1 MKSEHPENS
10 ITKKIHRYVILSTIL
25 PFGSL
30 FLFFLLV
37 IYPESRRYV
46 EVELKTLTL
55 ALASEYSDLLK
66 YRELGG
72 EEKIR
77 SSLKTVLAQPDFE
90 MIGLYSGDGLEVI
103 ESVRPGLD
111 PRDVGR
117 SIDPRS
123 GAMRLSMD
131 QMEISRPINVDT
143 GLTGRTETWWL
154 YISRDSRSFRQDLVL
169 TASGIG
175 AILVVTLVVGFYL
188 SRKLQQKISCP
199 LQDLLSQMETIGK
212 TRDYSI
218 RVHVDCDAEI
228 AAVSQGL
235 NSMLARIQEQDE
247 LLKHSRTSLEAKVHE
262 RTGELQAEI
271 EKRKEYE
278 RQLTDALDHTEA
290 ASRAKS
296 EFLAVM
302 SHEIRTPLNGILGM
316 AALVGDT
323 RLNDEQQE
331 YVSAIIDSGN
341 SLITLINDVLDF
353 SRIESGKMVLERTEL
368 CLEKLVSEVVMTF
381 RASFQKKGIVLT
393 NEVSGPPVSETL
405 LEGDPARVRQVL
417 LNLVGNALKFTEK
430 GQVDI
435 RLNKFD
441 VNRESRQVHI
451 ILSVRDTG
459 IGIPEDKIE
468 QIFEKFQQAD
478 CSTTRQ
484 YGGSGLGLSI
494 CTRLANMMDGGIRV
508 QSSPGTGSEFFFEFV
523 TGLHPVCADGA
534 VPMQKSRKETESQ
547 SEPGPLR
554 ILLAEDHPV
563 NQMLTRRLLEKRG
576 HTVTVAADG
585 IEALKHAADT
595 AAWDVILMDL
605 HMPGLGG
612 LEVIRQI
619 RQSES
624 GSAPPSSPVPVIAL
638 TASVTTMDREACMDA
653 GADDFIAKP
662 VCIPELMVKI
672 SRHVHRSRQS
682 RPTRS

>member
-1 MKSEHPENS
+1 
-10 ITKKIHRYVILSTIL
+10 
-25 PFGSL
+25 
-30 FLFFLLV
+30 
-37 IYPESRRYV
+37 
-46 EVELKTLTL
+46 
-55 ALASEYSDLLK
+55 
-66 YRELGG
+66 
-72 EEKIR
+72 
-77 SSLKTVLAQPDFE
+77 
-90 MIGLYSGDGLEVI
+90 
-103 ESVRPGLD
+103 
-111 PRDVGR
+111 GR

-143 GLTGRTETWWL
+143 GLTGRTEIWWL

-175 AILVVTLVVGFYL
+175 TILVVTLVVGFYL

-247 LLKHSRTSLEAKVHE
+247 LLKHSRTSLEAMVHE

-441 VNRESRQVHI
+441 VNHESRQVHI

-508 QSSPGTGSEFFFEFV
+508 QSSPGTGSEFSFEFV

-534 VPMQKSRKETESQ
+534 VPMQKSREETESQ

-612 LEVIRQI
+612 LEVIRRI
-619 RQSES
+619 RQNES
-624 GSAPPSSPVPVIAL
+624 ASAP
-638 TASVTTMDREACMDA
+638 
-653 GADDFIAKP
+653 
-662 VCIPELMVKI
+662 
-672 SRHVHRSRQS
+672 
-682 RPTRS
+682 